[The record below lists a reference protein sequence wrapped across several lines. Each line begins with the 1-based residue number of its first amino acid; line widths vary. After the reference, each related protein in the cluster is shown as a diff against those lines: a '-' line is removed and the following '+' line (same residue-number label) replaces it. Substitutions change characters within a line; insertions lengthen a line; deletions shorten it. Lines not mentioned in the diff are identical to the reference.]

1 MKAAQLDRWHMRF
14 RWTTYLLTNVD
25 NRVVPATA
33 DEGAVRFDD
42 DAMLVA
48 VLHDVLLLA
57 EGVQLRLDIQLCV
70 VATHEAARRTSIW
83 FTAGVSRPASLISSR
98 CFTPLC
104 MYAMS

>member
-1 MKAAQLDRWHMRF
+1 MEAAQPDRWHMRT
-14 RWTTYLLTNVD
+14 RWTTHLLANVHD
-25 NRVVPATA
+25 RVVPATA

-42 DAMLVA
+42 EAVLVA
-48 VLHDVLLLA
+48 VLHDVFLLA
-57 EGVQLRLDIQLCV
+57 EGVQLRIGGQQFV